1 MVIAIEIVL
10 HYLQF
15 SGTTKIIVYGF
26 LSQLKENSAM
36 LRILSLWFKVDPKI
50 PVIGLQKMSHNSSHI
65 LNSSYRK
72 PTLHM

>member
-26 LSQLKENSAM
+26 LSQLKENSAVEDS
-36 LRILSLWFKVDPKI
+36 LSV
-50 PVIGLQKMSHNSSHI
+50 VQSGS
-65 LNSSYRK
+65 
-72 PTLHM
+72 